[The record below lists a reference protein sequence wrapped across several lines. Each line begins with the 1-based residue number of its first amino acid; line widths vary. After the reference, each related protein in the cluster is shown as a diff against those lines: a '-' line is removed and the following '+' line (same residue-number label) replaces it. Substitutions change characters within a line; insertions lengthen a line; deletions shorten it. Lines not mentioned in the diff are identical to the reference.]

1 MLGILYRCR
10 RSMWLEYWLNEHQGS
25 DFPASVPSLAALP
38 AWVGLE
44 KDGCTLG
51 LRHISVEDS
60 VGCSTSLPL
69 PACHHHSRPVKLQS
83 LQRPPSDYARR
94 PAPADRRPPTA
105 ATAAAVAVRCPR
117 RARFAPVGQ
126 ASQRRPP
133 HQRTTS
139 STQRAVGT
147 QQPPPPPQTALTS
160 SRAKHAGPISL
171 RLSRE
176 PQGSSSS
183 TPAAPRQRRRRG
195 HAPSAP
201 DNGERST
208 RGTSSPARHPS
219 SRAHPRQPTAWPTHP
234 STTRTRTPTTSSS
247 APRGSSATRSPSST
261 RARPPAPAR

>member
-1 MLGILYRCR
+1 MHAWPAPYQR
-10 RSMWLEYWLNEHQGS
+10 RGQRWVLDL
-25 DFPASVPSLAALP
+25 APSA
-38 AWVGLE
+38 
-44 KDGCTLG
+44 
-51 LRHISVEDS
+51 
-60 VGCSTSLPL
+60 SLPPPQPSGEAAISAE
-69 PACHHHSRPVKLQS
+69 PAQRLRATTSAC
-83 LQRPPSDYARR
+83 RPP
-94 PAPADRRPPTA
+94 PA
-105 ATAAAVAVRCPR
+105 
-117 RARFAPVGQ
+117 
-126 ASQRRPP
+126 
-133 HQRTTS
+133 
-139 STQRAVGT
+139 
-147 QQPPPPPQTALTS
+147 QTALTS